1 MPPPWNLPSDHFF
14 MLFFSGYPN
23 GMSNYCLLTDQDKV
37 LIRALRKEK
46 YLSLYQ
52 ILEEYTNREWKKK
65 TVQKFLKKLRET
77 GSIERRPGSGRPK
90 SARTEENINAVEQL
104 ILSQEGKPG
113 TSCSEC
119 QVAKR
124 TGISHSSVRRLIKKD
139 LNLKSLKEWLFKN
152 CPRQLGRNI

>member
-1 MPPPWNLPSDHFF
+1 
-14 MLFFSGYPN
+14 
-23 GMSNYCLLTDQDKV
+23 MSNYCLLTDQDKV

-46 YLSLYQ
+46 YLSLNQ
-52 ILEEYTNREWKKK
+52 ILKEYPNREWKKK

-113 TSCSEC
+113 TSSSER

-124 TGISHSSVRRLIKKD
+124 TGISRS
-139 LNLKSLKEWLFKN
+139 
-152 CPRQLGRNI
+152 